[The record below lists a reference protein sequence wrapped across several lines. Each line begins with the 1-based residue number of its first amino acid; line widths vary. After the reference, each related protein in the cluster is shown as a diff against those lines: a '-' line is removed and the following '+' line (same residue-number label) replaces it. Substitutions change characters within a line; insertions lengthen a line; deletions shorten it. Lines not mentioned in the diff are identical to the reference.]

1 MPTQGVG
8 WSVYPPMGW
17 ARLRGAHVGLRKLSY
32 SLNGLPSDLRH
43 DGTLSPEVLIAQAQE
58 VIDDKGCEK
67 SAEWSLRTEQQAKG

>member
-1 MPTQGVG
+1 M
-8 WSVYPPMGW
+8 
-17 ARLRGAHVGLRKLSY
+17 GLRKLSY

-67 SAEWSLRTEQQAKG
+67 SAERSLRTERQAKG

>member
-1 MPTQGVG
+1 MRLGV
-8 WSVYPPMGW
+8 
-17 ARLRGAHVGLRKLSY
+17 AHMGLRKLSY

-67 SAEWSLRTEQQAKG
+67 SAERSLRTERQAKG